1 MTIEQKRMA
10 IAEVYPYKK
19 WSDKVDNMSDNQ
31 VIGVYNSFLKS
42 GKLGPKTATS
52 QEFKTELRARKLEEW
67 EKIKNGSPTQET
79 IYGIFKQFDVHL
91 CKGCGILV
99 DEGETYCESCQDII
113 EAFGSME
120 AAMTEGLKDE
130 NIY

>member
-42 GKLGPKTATS
+42 GKLGPKLS
-52 QEFKTELRARKLEEW
+52 KPYSEKYPPKQISILEHSDVVGDVFKKF
-67 EKIKNGSPTQET
+67 
-79 IYGIFKQFDVHL
+79 GIHF
-91 CKGCGILV
+91 CKGCASVI
-99 DEGETYCESCQDII
+99 DNEGYCESCQDII

-120 AAMTEGLKDE
+120 AAMTEGLKE
-130 NIY
+130 V